1 MRKSTSYYHNLKTQ
15 FNKDTTASSS
25 RQLTHAESRW
35 WIRHRSVNLFQ
46 KILFTQMVMVL
57 TGTTMGFAL
66 SAQLTESGHLNLFAF
81 ISLILVA
88 VVLSG
93 GISFFM
99 LRRAFHPFREL
110 QQVLSKIH
118 DGYPR
123 AQATLGSISDPDIK
137 HFSNALNQML
147 TRLDENAR
155 VIQEDQHQ
163 LQLMT
168 ARVINAQENERKRIA
183 RELHDEASQSLTA
196 MIMGLESARTV
207 AENEN
212 NAALE
217 AKLTVLKELAAS
229 TLEELRKLALDLRP
243 TMLDDLGLIPAVRW
257 CARQG
262 SEAAGFEFKFELD
275 NITENERLA
284 PELETCLFR
293 IAQES
298 LTNII
303 KYANATQVMIRLGRK
318 ESGEIFMSVLDN
330 GCGFDR
336 SEARIRAYNGGHLGL
351 FDIEERAA
359 LLGGHV
365 KIISHKGDNSG
376 TCIYISIPATKHE

>member
-1 MRKSTSYYHNLKTQ
+1 MPKSTGYYRNLKQ
-15 FNKDTTASSS
+15 QLNSNISARSLPSSKS
-25 RQLTHAESRW
+25 SKRLRPRPA
-35 WIRHRSVNLFQ
+35 NLFQ

-57 TGTTMGFAL
+57 TGTITGFAL

-81 ISLILVA
+81 VTVIVLA
-88 VVLSG
+88 VTLSG
-93 GISFFM
+93 GISFLM
-99 LRRAFHPFREL
+99 LRRAFQPFHEL
-110 QQVLSKIH
+110 QHVLAKIH
-118 DGYPR
+118 DGHPR
-123 AQATLGSISDPDIK
+123 AQATLGRISDPDIK

-147 TRLDENAR
+147 NRLDENAR

-196 MIMGLESARTV
+196 MIMGLEGARSIAETV
-207 AENEN
+207 NSSV
-212 NAALE
+212 LE
-217 AKLTVLKELAAS
+217 TKLTALKELAAN

-262 SEAAGFEFKFELD
+262 SEAAGFEFKFELE
-275 NITENERLA
+275 NLSENERLA
-284 PELETCLFR
+284 PEVETCLFR

-303 KYANATQVMIRLGRK
+303 KYANATQVTIRLIRK
-318 ESGEIFMSVLDN
+318 ENGEIFMSVLDN
-330 GCGFDR
+330 GCGFDL
-336 SEARIRAYNGGHLGL
+336 SEARVRAYNGGHLGL

-365 KIISHKGDNSG
+365 RIITRKGESSG
-376 TCIYISIPATKHE
+376 TCIYISIPAAK